1 MRNMRKLV
9 TGLLLTIGA
18 VKAQNAV
25 KHPKSIAL
33 SYQPLSSSGSSSP
46 LAVVEYDPKS
56 LEYVLASWTPP
67 SVDFL
72 QSNSQ
77 EPQSRPLIRVL
88 LPNGGATVTSLGA
101 FDTNLSQ
108 NIDIWISQ
116 ETGEPISA
124 SIGSVTPPPLSK
136 EEEELRQKE
145 ERLRK
150 RGKPVPPR
158 APKPKS
164 KSKKVQEAVVGE
176 VQAGPVVKVNLLV
189 AGQGPQPKLISRAPP
204 QLDAEGREVVVEEV
218 PEKSFIQKYWFIGM
232 ALVFVLMTAGGGGDK

>member
-1 MRNMRKLV
+1 MKNMRKLV
-9 TGLLLTIGA
+9 TGLSLAIGA
-18 VKAQNAV
+18 VQAQNAA

-33 SYQPLSSSGSSSP
+33 TYQPLSSSGSSSP
-46 LAVVEYDPKS
+46 LAVVEYDPKN

-67 SVDFL
+67 SVDSL
-72 QSNSQ
+72 QSTSQ
-77 EPQSRPLIRVL
+77 EPQSSPLIRVL

-108 NIDIWISQ
+108 NIDIWILQ

-136 EEEELRQKE
+136 EEEEQRQKE

-189 AGQGPQPKLISRAPP
+189 AGQGPKPRLISRAPP

-232 ALVFVLMTAGGGGDK
+232 AVVFVLMTAGGGGDK